1 MKKSIKLLGLAA
13 FAMVFTVA
21 CNNNKAAEE
30 DTTACDTTIDM
41 VLDTTIEAE
50 AVDTTAVV
58 AETPV
63 AKKTTA
69 KKEEAAPKNVA
80 PKATLGK
87 TNAKEVASEL
97 KVSEEKA
104 VQPAEQNL
112 GKKKSAK
119 EAFKKN

>member
-1 MKKSIKLLGLAA
+1 MKNIKFLGLAA
-13 FAMVFTVA
+13 LAMVFTVA

-30 DTTACDTTIDM
+30 DTTVCDTTIDM

-58 AETPV
+58 AEAPV

-69 KKEEAAPKNVA
+69 KKEEAAPKNVTK
-80 PKATLGK
+80 KATLTK
-87 TNAKEVASEL
+87 TDAKEVASEL
-97 KVSEEKA
+97 KATEEKS
-104 VQPAEQNL
+104 VTTAEQNL
-112 GKKKSAK
+112 GKRKSAK